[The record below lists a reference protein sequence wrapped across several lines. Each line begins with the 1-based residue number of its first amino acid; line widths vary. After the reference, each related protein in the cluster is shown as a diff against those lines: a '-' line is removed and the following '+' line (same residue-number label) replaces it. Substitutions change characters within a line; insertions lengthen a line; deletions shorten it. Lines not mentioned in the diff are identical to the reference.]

1 MLTKRIALKLFAIT
15 AIVLTSLVAWLTWS
29 VRGQLQTVFIDQYGE
44 ILQPLAAT
52 QLADTR
58 ETLLLLG
65 SEASFTVETQDN
77 SDQAIWRRSGDVLEV
92 GKQLTMN
99 LSGVTLEEVSLYDV
113 IVSNERGEVL
123 SDHFFLSLFDF
134 AEKTGSFIHP
144 VNEAFNISSSTDLG
158 TWSLIDEGV
167 SRVAGPTSGVETS
180 SFVLDLDS
188 SAAFVRLNLEQ

>member
-1 MLTKRIALKLFAIT
+1 M
-15 AIVLTSLVAWLTWS
+15 S
-29 VRGQLQTVFIDQYGE
+29 
-44 ILQPLAAT
+44 
-52 QLADTR
+52 
-58 ETLLLLG
+58 
-65 SEASFTVETQDN
+65 
-77 SDQAIWRRSGDVLEV
+77 
-92 GKQLTMN
+92 
-99 LSGVTLEEVSLYDV
+99 VSLYDV

-123 SDHFFLSLFDF
+123 SDHFFLSFFDF

-144 VNEAFNISSSTDLG
+144 VNQAFNISSSADLG